1 MCEWLYC
8 VNVCCAPHAALC
20 GTHCPFLPKS
30 ELGTV
35 SSVASLEVVPS
46 TLRERELSLWAAT
59 STEGERAVSNKDC
72 TGCVP
77 ITPHCT
83 TPYHTAP
90 HHTTLHATTL
100 HATTPH
106 HTQHHHTAPHYMAP
120 HHTAPNTT
128 APHHTAPRTV
138 HLDCFPQPL
147 ILFGAQDNSVRGHLP
162 QNCQGEEGNT
172 ILRAVVAKC
181 GRNLCS
187 NCSACT
193 CVRVCVRAHPTAC
206 TSAH

>member
-1 MCEWLYC
+1 MWVVHPKLHCVVRTAPSYQSQSSAPSQVWHLLEWC
-8 VNVCCAPHAALC
+8 HPHC
-20 GTHCPFLPKS
+20 GRGS
-30 ELGTV
+30 Y
-35 SSVASLEVVPS
+35 PS
-46 TLRERELSLWAAT
+46 GLQPAQKEREQ
-59 STEGERAVSNKDC
+59 C
-72 TGCVP
+72 P
-77 ITPHCT
+77 IRTVLGVCPTH
-83 TPYHTAP
+83 HTAP
-90 HHTTLHATTL
+90 HHTTPYRTARHHTTPHATTL

-106 HTQHHHTAPHYMAP
+106 HTPRHHTTTPHHTAPHCTP
-120 HHTAPNTT
+120 P
-128 APHHTAPRTV
+128 TV

-187 NCSACT
+187 SCSACT